1 MMNQYFYIKN
11 VVKPNGVNTVF
22 SSEKPSNLRATWQ
35 KPSQMGAPNLF
46 ILARVNQNT
55 GWQAR

>member
-35 KPSQMGAPNLF
+35 KLNQMGAPNLF
-46 ILARVNQNT
+46 ILARVDKNI
-55 GWQAR
+55 GVQAR